1 MTGSHGG
8 LCLRL
13 RDLARFG
20 MLYTPNARR
29 VTSDDLI
36 TAEHVRRIQCGEA
49 RPLHRDRTDPLAPDM
64 TAAYG
69 PALPPSS
76 HQWNFVT
83 ADGDLFKVCPRP
95 CPVRP
100 GWARRSSLTP

>member
-20 MLYTPNARR
+20 MLYTPSARR

-36 TAEHVRRIQCGEA
+36 TAV
-49 RPLHRDRTDPLAPDM
+49 DV
-64 TAAYG
+64 
-69 PALPPSS
+69 S
-76 HQWNFVT
+76 
-83 ADGDLFKVCPRP
+83 LFH
-95 CPVRP
+95 
-100 GWARRSSLTP
+100 GHHEFDDANLIE